1 MSDTI
6 TQANRLLEAITPAG
20 TDVLLLHSFSGSE
33 GVSRPF
39 RFTLKLVA
47 DVMNNMPA
55 QVTPS
60 SIVGQPMG
68 LRITLSDP
76 NSASSGQRYISGMCE
91 RFSVED
97 ADDEFA
103 HYTAVVVPWFSFLNY
118 FSNCRIFQDMAVP
131 DIISKI
137 VSDAGFSSQFQN
149 NTTKTYTTWDYC
161 VQYRETDFNF
171 ISRLMEHEGIY
182 YYFEHTESSH
192 TMILAD
198 APSCYTSLPEQ
209 SSFRYSPVTGV
220 SPMEDTIRRWHLEE
234 EVHPGKWTMRD
245 YHHEMPSSTLEV
257 TTTSTSDVSS
267 ASNYEIYDYPGD
279 YAKKFNDPSSRLGD
293 VIPEGQKL
301 DDLRIAKEETPYQV
315 AGGISRCR
323 AFCTGYKV
331 TVTGGAAAGTYLLT
345 EVEHSAVQQPAYRSR
360 DNVGFAYENRFR
372 AITSTVPY
380 VPEHRAP
387 KPVVYGL
394 QTALVVDETSGGNS
408 EEIWPDKYGR
418 VRVRFHWDR
427 ENKYSCWLRV
437 VQPWAGKMWGHQWIP
452 RTGDEVAVAFAEG
465 DPDVPYV
472 IGSVYNSTNM
482 PIFTLPDNK
491 TQSGIQTHSSTG
503 GGASDYNMLR
513 FEDLNGSEEVYFQAQ
528 KDLNSLIKNNE
539 TRKVRD
545 GSRTTTIHVNDART
559 VETGND
565 TIDVQQ
571 GNRTITVDQGNISET
586 AKMGNISV
594 TANMGNIST
603 KADLGNIS
611 TTASAGTISISAD
624 AQSVSVTGMTEVTL
638 TCGASSISLTPASI
652 SITAPIVNINS

>member
-1 MSDTI
+1 MSETI
-6 TQANRLLEAITPAG
+6 TQANRLLEVTTPAG

-60 SIVGQPMG
+60 AIVGQPMSI
-68 LRITLSDP
+68 RITLSTPD
-76 NSASSGQRYISGMCE
+76 SASSGNRYISGMCE

-97 ADDEFA
+97 TDDEFA
-103 HYTAVVVPWFSFLNY
+103 HYTAVIVPWFSFANY
-118 FSNCRIFQDMAVP
+118 AANCRIFQHMTVP
-131 DIISKI
+131 DIITQV
-137 VSDAGFSSQFQN
+137 VSDLGYSGQFQN
-149 NTTKTYTTWDYC
+149 NCTKTYTSWDYC

-171 ISRLMEHEGIY
+171 ISRLLEHEGIF
-182 YYFEHTESSH
+182 YYFEHTAASH
-192 TMILAD
+192 KMILAD
-198 APSCYTSLPEQ
+198 APSCYTTMPGQ
-209 SSFRYSPVTGV
+209 STFRYSPVTGV
-220 SPMEDTIRRWHLEE
+220 SPMEDTIRRWRSEE
-234 EVHPGKWTMRD
+234 EIHPGKWTMRD
-245 YHHEMPSSTLEV
+245 YHHEMPSQTLEV
-257 TTTSTSDVSS
+257 TTTSQSDCTEGMK
-267 ASNYEIYDYPGD
+267 YEVFDYPGD
-279 YAKKFNDPSSRLGD
+279 YAKKFNDPTSRLGD
-293 VIPEGQKL
+293 VMPEGGKL
-301 DDLRIAKEETPYQV
+301 DDLRISKEETYFQV
-315 AGGISRCR
+315 AGGTSRCR
-323 AFCTGYKV
+323 AFVSGYKF
-331 TVTGGAAAGTYLLT
+331 TVTGGVAAGDYFMT
-345 EVEHSAVQQPAYRSR
+345 EVEHSAVQQPAYRNR

-372 AITSTVPY
+372 AIASTVVY
-380 VPEHRAP
+380 VPEHRTP

-394 QTALVVDETSGGNS
+394 QTALVVDETPSGNS
-408 EEIWPDKYGR
+408 EEIWPDKFGR

-452 RTGDEVAVAFAEG
+452 RIGDEVAVAFGEG
-465 DPDVPYV
+465 DCDVPYV

-491 TQSGIQTHSSTG
+491 TQSGIQTHSSVG

-513 FEDLNGSEEVYFQAQ
+513 FEDLKSSEEVYFQAQ

-594 TANMGNIST
+594 TANQGNIST
-603 KADLGNIS
+603 QADMGNIS
-611 TTASAGTISISAD
+611 TTASVGSISITAS
-624 AQSVSVTGMTEVTL
+624 AQSVSVTGTTEITL